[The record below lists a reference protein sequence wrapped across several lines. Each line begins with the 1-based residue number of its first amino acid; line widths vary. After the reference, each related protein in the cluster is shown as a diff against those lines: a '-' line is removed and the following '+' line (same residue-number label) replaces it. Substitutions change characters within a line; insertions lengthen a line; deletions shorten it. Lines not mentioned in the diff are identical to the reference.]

1 MKRFQVRLNPNGI
14 FSVASAT
21 AYETQIVDEPAGPL
35 TPAPGEPMDQ
45 GQPPQVGYWRK
56 KALKIHFFPL

>member
-35 TPAPGEPMDQ
+35 TPAPGESMDQ
-45 GQPPQVGYWRK
+45 GQSPQVGYW
-56 KALKIHFFPL
+56 